1 MAAASSAAF
10 LAAASLA
17 AAASSAAF
25 LAAAASSAAFLA
37 AAASS
42 AAFLAAACAAVVL
55 AVELVDGLSL
65 PPLLPQAANTIAAMI
80 VKLNFAK
87 EFVFM
92 VENPYTKKC
101 KN

>member
-10 LAAASLA
+10 LAAASL
-17 AAASSAAF
+17 
-25 LAAAASSAAFLA
+25 

>member
-10 LAAASLA
+10 LAAASL

-42 AAFLAAACAAVVL
+42 AAFLAAAYAAVVL